1 MTTNAILRKN
11 ELVNLLNVAEF
22 ALKEVSA
29 GKVMKGFKEVL
40 GIVCRLRKDFITA
53 CSQIIEKI
61 KTELADVQKDI
72 DAVDGEVVTPE
83 VKTVTRSPVSVLVHW
98 SESSVFRGEEV
109 VYSFTEF
116 ERMARQAAAINGN
129 VKDNGYSKT
138 KVTVCLVN
146 DETGITETYGCRLDL
161 ALGDVVGFR
170 DHAQQMIRYHDTAE
184 GFAYHKDIGLIAHV
198 EFLKT
203 ICWGEA

>member
-1 MTTNAILRKN
+1 MTTNAIVRKN
-11 ELVNLLNVAEF
+11 ELVQLLNAAEF

-29 GKVMKGFKEVL
+29 GKAMKGFKEVL

-53 CSQIIEKI
+53 VTQIIEKVKADI
-61 KTELADVQKDI
+61 ADVNQDI
-72 DAVDGEVVTPE
+72 NAVDGEVVTTKE
-83 VKTVTRSPVSVLVHW
+83 VTRSPVSVLVHW
-98 SESSVFRGEEV
+98 SESSVFRGEEQT
-109 VYSFTEF
+109 YTFSDF

-138 KVTVCLVN
+138 KVTVALVRS
-146 DETGITETYGCRLDL
+146 DTGCTETYGCRLDL

-170 DHAQQMIRYHDTAE
+170 DHAQQMIRYHDTSE
-184 GFAYHKDIGLIAHV
+184 GFAYHKAIGLVEHV